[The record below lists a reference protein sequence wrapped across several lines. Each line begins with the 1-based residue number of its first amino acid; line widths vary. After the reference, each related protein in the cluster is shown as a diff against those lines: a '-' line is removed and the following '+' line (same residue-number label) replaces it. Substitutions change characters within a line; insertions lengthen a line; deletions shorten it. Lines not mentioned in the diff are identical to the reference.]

1 MRIIRSVPLSNA
13 ARFLAYSSNLRKV
26 VGVPLWLRGVGKM
39 LGSAEVH
46 PIKRIPSFNPESV
59 KILPLLFFFPLSLS
73 PFVLQIIGGRWW
85 SLFSVRER
93 GMFAAPLRQGPWNRV
108 QFIRLDAVIKEWRKQ
123 LELVFCVDPPRFGGV
138 QGGVV
143 AL

>member
-1 MRIIRSVPLSNA
+1 
-13 ARFLAYSSNLRKV
+13 
-26 VGVPLWLRGVGKM
+26 M

-59 KILPLLFFFPLSLS
+59 KILPLLFFFLSLS
-73 PFVLQIIGGRWW
+73 PLSSYKLSAVVI
-85 SLFSVRER
+85 SLLRPREGDVRCPSSTRSMKPGPVYSV
-93 GMFAAPLRQGPWNRV
+93 V
-108 QFIRLDAVIKEWRKQ
+108 KDAVIKEWRKQ

>member
-1 MRIIRSVPLSNA
+1 
-13 ARFLAYSSNLRKV
+13 
-26 VGVPLWLRGVGKM
+26 M

-59 KILPLLFFFPLSLS
+59 KILPLLFFFSSLSL
-73 PFVLQIIGGRWW
+73 PFRPTNYRRSVVI
-85 SLFSVRER
+85 SLLRPREGDVRCPSSTRSMKPGPVYSV
-93 GMFAAPLRQGPWNRV
+93 V
-108 QFIRLDAVIKEWRKQ
+108 KDAVIKEWRKQ